1 MVNIGT
7 KIAERV
13 ASAMK
18 ELGVEMDENV
28 FVQNISMTDVPKDD
42 FQTKIIL
49 QRALYEGVD
58 EEEDYY
64 CFVCGE
70 KFDDPNEFLTHYQG
84 HLDSFMANVPIY
96 KNPNLIDKIVESMPP
111 DQREATR
118 EALERH
124 NKEAKK
130 AEEAINQE

>member
-7 KIAERV
+7 KLTERIL
-13 ASAMK
+13 SAME

-42 FQTKIIL
+42 FQTKVIL
-49 QRALYEGVD
+49 QRALYEGAD

-70 KFDDPNEFLTHYQG
+70 KFDDADEFLTHYQG
-84 HLDSFMANVPIY
+84 HLDNFMANVPIY
-96 KNPNLIDKIVESMPP
+96 KTPDYIEKVVETMPP